1 MKLSAR
7 KTHSSFKKAASKT
20 GGGTRPPTPDNITT
34 EIKDLLNPAEF
45 LKDHNIFDSDGYD
58 AILSTSENEKLN
70 AEDIC
75 VPGPS
80 QGRDIFIIE
89 TVDEQ
94 FDTADTEHTPLLELP
109 TVNTSNP
116 TIQPNK
122 CMITPN
128 KAFYNSSTKKR
139 KCSSANITIS
149 KKDTD
154 YRTAIINHSN
164 GLKDEE
170 HRRRMEMAEEEHQL
184 KIKILQE
191 TLQCS
196 KIEN

>member
-94 FDTADTEHTPLLELP
+94 FDTADTEHTPLL
-109 TVNTSNP
+109 
-116 TIQPNK
+116 
-122 CMITPN
+122 
-128 KAFYNSSTKKR
+128 
-139 KCSSANITIS
+139 
-149 KKDTD
+149 DTD
-154 YRTAIINHSN
+154 YKTAIINHSK

-196 KIEN
+196 KIEKEILHLKKEYQIKLLRGE

>member
-1 MKLSAR
+1 MLR
-7 KTHSSFKKAASKT
+7 IYVFQVH
-20 GGGTRPPTPDNITT
+20 
-34 EIKDLLNPAEF
+34 
-45 LKDHNIFDSDGYD
+45 H
-58 AILSTSENEKLN
+58 
-70 AEDIC
+70 
-75 VPGPS
+75 
-80 QGRDIFIIE
+80 RDIFIIE

>member
-1 MKLSAR
+1 MSQKR
-7 KTHSSFKKAASKT
+7 IRSSNWDEEEK
-20 GGGTRPPTPDNITT
+20 
-34 EIKDLLNPAEF
+34 
-45 LKDHNIFDSDGYD
+45 D

-128 KAFYNSSTKKR
+128 K
-139 KCSSANITIS
+139 
-149 KKDTD
+149 DTD